1 MMGKMTFLETY
12 DVAVIGAGPA
22 GVMAAWKSAE
32 SHARTVLIER
42 EGSPGKKV
50 CAEGVLA
57 DVLTDAE
64 VKPSPEF
71 VANEISG
78 AFLYAPDEA
87 QRVKAGGEGYVLDRP
102 ACLSVLAKLA
112 EGAGE
117 EVRYSTTVESSER
130 QDGTV
135 EIKGKQDGEH
145 ASVRARIVIGFDGS
159 GSILAR
165 KYFPRKNYQ
174 AITALQYSMTGCEV
188 EDESKLEIYVG
199 HEKAPAGYIWVFP
212 KGKGDA
218 SVGIGV
224 NGAGAKM
231 LLDTFIEKHPRAFGS
246 AKIERTLAAPVP
258 VGGEVESYVADN
270 MMLCGD
276 AAGQVIPLTE
286 AGIHTGL
293 VAGKIAGEEAAIA
306 TLGGNASAENLRRYR
321 DRFDKLWGQR
331 ISNSLRALDSFE
343 RFSDHELNIITGLL
357 EGQDLVEMANGFSPT
372 KAVALM
378 ARHPL
383 LAMKVAYQLLT
394 G

>member
-1 MMGKMTFLETY
+1 LETY

-32 SHARTVLIER
+32 SNARTVLIER
-42 EGSPGKKV
+42 DPSPGKKV

-57 DVLTDAE
+57 DALVDAE
-64 VKPSPEF
+64 LKPLNEF
-71 VANEISG
+71 VSNYISG
-78 AFLYAPDEA
+78 AVLYAQDE
-87 QRVKAGGEGYVLDRP
+87 QKKVNVGGEGYILDKP
-102 ACLSVLAKLA
+102 AFLRVLADRA
-112 EGAGE
+112 EKAGAEARFETSVENVERKNGFV
-117 EVRYSTTVESSER
+117 EVQTKRDGQSAAITAKVVIGC
-130 QDGTV
+130 DGT
-135 EIKGKQDGEH
+135 
-145 ASVRARIVIGFDGS
+145 
-159 GSILAR
+159 GSIVSR
-165 KYFPRKNYQ
+165 RFFPRKNYQ
-174 AITALQYSMTGCEV
+174 AITALQYSMTDCKV

-212 KGKGDA
+212 KGKGEA
-218 SVGIGV
+218 NVGIGV
-224 NGAGAKM
+224 KGAGAKT
-231 LLDTFIEKHPRAFGS
+231 LLDKFIEKHPQAFGS

-270 MMLCGD
+270 LMLCGD
-276 AAGQVIPLTE
+276 AAGQVIPLTG

-293 VAGKIAGEEAAIA
+293 VAGKLAGSQAATSA
-306 TLGGNASAENLRRYR
+306 LGGNTSAANLQTYR
-321 DRFDKLWGQR
+321 DRFDKLWGER

-343 RFSDHELNIITGLL
+343 RFSDNELNIITGLL

-372 KAVALM
+372 KAVGLM

>member
-1 MMGKMTFLETY
+1 LETY

-57 DVLTDAE
+57 DVLIDAE
-64 VKPSPEF
+64 VGPSPEF
-71 VANEISG
+71 VDNEISG

-87 QRVKAGGEGYVLDRP
+87 KRVNVGGEGYILDKP
-102 ACLSVLAKLA
+102 AFLKVLADRA
-112 EGAGE
+112 EKAGA
-117 EVRYSTTVESSER
+117 VPRYSTLVEDIER
-130 QDGTV
+130 QDGLI
-135 EIKGKQDGEH
+135 EIRSKTDGEP
-145 ASVRARIVIGFDGS
+145 SSLKARIVIGCDGT

-165 KYFPRKNYQ
+165 RFFPRKNYQ
-174 AITALQYSMTGCEV
+174 AITALQYSMTNCEV

-212 KGKGDA
+212 KGKGEA
-218 SVGIGV
+218 NVGIGV
-224 NGAGAKM
+224 KGAGAKM
-231 LLDTFIEKHPRAFGS
+231 LLDRFIEKHPRAFG
-246 AKIERTLAAPVP
+246 AAGIERTLAAPVP

-276 AAGQVIPLTE
+276 AAGQVIPLTG

-306 TLGGNASAENLRRYR
+306 ALSGNASSENLKRYR
-321 DRFDKLWGQR
+321 ERFDKLWGQR

-372 KAVALM
+372 KAVGLM

>member
-1 MMGKMTFLETY
+1 
-12 DVAVIGAGPA
+12 
-22 GVMAAWKSAE
+22 MAAWKSAG
-32 SHARTVLIER
+32 SHAKTVLIER

-57 DVLTDAE
+57 DALVDAE
-64 VKPSPEF
+64 LKPSDEF
-71 VANEISG
+71 VSNYISG
-78 AFLYAPDEA
+78 AVLYAPDE
-87 QRVKAGGEGYVLDRP
+87 QKKVNVGGEGYILDKP
-102 ACLSVLAKLA
+102 AFLQVLADRAGKAGA
-112 EGAGE
+112 EARFE
-117 EVRYSTTVESSER
+117 TTVENVER
-130 QDGTV
+130 KDGLV
-135 EIKGKQDGEH
+135 EIQTKKDGDPS
-145 ASVRARIVIGFDGS
+145 SVRARVVIGCDGT

-165 KYFPRKNYQ
+165 RFFPRKNYQ
-174 AITALQYSMTGCEV
+174 AITALQYSMTDCV
-188 EDESKLEIYVG
+188 IEDESKLEIYVG

-218 SVGIGV
+218 NVGIGV
-224 NGAGAKM
+224 KGAGAKM
-231 LLDTFIEKHPRAFGS
+231 LLDKFIEKHPHAFGS

-276 AAGQVIPLTE
+276 AASQVIPLTG

-293 VAGKIAGEEAAIA
+293 VAGKIAGEEAAKSV
-306 TLGGNASAENLRRYR
+306 LGGNTSAASLQHYR
-321 DRFDKLWGQR
+321 GRFDLLWGPR
-331 ISNSLRALDSFE
+331 ISNSLKALDSFE
-343 RFSDHELNIITGLL
+343 RFSDNELNIITGLL

-372 KAVALM
+372 KAVGLM

>member
-1 MMGKMTFLETY
+1 
-12 DVAVIGAGPA
+12 
-22 GVMAAWKSAE
+22 MAAWKSAE
-32 SHARTVLIER
+32 SHARTVLLER

-64 VKPSPEF
+64 VKPSSEF

-78 AFLYAPDEA
+78 AFLFAPDEA
-87 QRVKAGGEGYVLDRP
+87 KRVNVGGAGYILDKPAFLRVLAERAEKAGAV
-102 ACLSVLAKLA
+102 AS
-112 EGAGE
+112 
-117 EVRYSTTVESSER
+117 YSTSVENIERHDGLMEIHTKKHGEPSS
-130 QDGTV
+130 V
-135 EIKGKQDGEH
+135 K
-145 ASVRARIVIGFDGS
+145 ARIVIGCDGT

-165 KYFPRKNYQ
+165 RFFPRKNYQ
-174 AITALQYSMTGCEV
+174 TITALQYSMTDCEV

-218 SVGIGV
+218 NVGIGV
-224 NGAGAKM
+224 KGSGAKA
-231 LLDTFIEKHPRAFGS
+231 LLNKFIEKHPRAFGS
-246 AKIERTLAAPVP
+246 AKIERTLAALVP
-258 VGGEVESYVADN
+258 VGGEVENYVADN

-276 AAGQVIPLTE
+276 AAGQVVPLTG

-293 VAGKIAGEEAAIA
+293 VAGKIAGEQAATSA
-306 TLGGNASAENLRRYR
+306 SSGDASAKSLQLYR
-321 DRFDKLWGQR
+321 DKFDKLWGER

-372 KAVALM
+372 KAVGLM

>member
-1 MMGKMTFLETY
+1 LETY

-57 DVLTDAE
+57 DVLGDAE
-64 VKPSPEF
+64 VEPSPEF

-87 QRVKAGGEGYVLDRP
+87 KRVNVGGEGYILDKP
-102 ACLSVLAKLA
+102 AFLRVLADRA
-112 EGAGE
+112 EKAGA
-117 EVRYSTTVESSER
+117 VASYSTSVEDIER
-130 QDGTV
+130 QDGLI
-135 EIKGKQDGEH
+135 EIRGKKDG
-145 ASVRARIVIGFDGS
+145 APSSVKARIVIGCDGT

-165 KYFPRKNYQ
+165 RFFPRKNYQ
-174 AITALQYSMTGCEV
+174 AITALQYSMTDCVV

-212 KGKGDA
+212 KGKGEA
-218 SVGIGV
+218 NVGIGV
-224 NGAGAKM
+224 KGAGAKL
-231 LLDTFIEKHPRAFGS
+231 LLDKFIENHPRAFSG
-246 AKIERTLAAPVP
+246 AGIDRTLAAPVP

-276 AAGQVIPLTE
+276 AAGQVIPLTG

-293 VAGKIAGEEAAIA
+293 VAGKIAGEVAAA
-306 TLGGNASAENLRRYR
+306 SALSGNASAENLQRYR

-331 ISNSLRALDSFE
+331 ITNSLRALDSFE

-372 KAVALM
+372 KAVGLM